1 MKLFTTLIYELL
13 LIFAS
18 TLIFW
23 GLWTILDK
31 VSFMKTDLGIFSSLA
46 AGILITIFVL
56 IKLNKL
62 LGDKNK

>member
-1 MKLFTTLIYELL
+1 MKLFKTLIYELL

-46 AGILITIFVL
+46 VGILITIFVL